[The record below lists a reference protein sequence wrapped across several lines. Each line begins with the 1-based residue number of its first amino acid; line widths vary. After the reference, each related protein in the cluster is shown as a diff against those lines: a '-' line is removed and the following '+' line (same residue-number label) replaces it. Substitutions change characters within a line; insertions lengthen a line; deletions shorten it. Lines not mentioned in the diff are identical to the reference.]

1 MSDAAAKPEPRPTQ
15 AVQARQG
22 ALAASLHF
30 AYDAAGVL
38 AALCLAAIA
47 LIMLAQAL
55 SRYFGWGLVGGDDL
69 AAWSC
74 AASAFLGLA
83 HTHRH
88 GELIRMEIVLDLL
101 PPQIR
106 HGAELFALT
115 STSAAIG
122 YAAVATCAFVYAN
135 ARDHEVSQG
144 LIAIPI
150 WIPQASAAL
159 GLVLLFLA
167 FAEDLVRVAR
177 RNKPAFTIAQE
188 ARRAAKDFSESL

>member
-1 MSDAAAKPEPRPTQ
+1 MSDAAAKLELRPAHAAQ
-15 AVQARQG
+15 SKQG
-22 ALAASLHF
+22 AIAASLHF

-74 AASAFLGLA
+74 AAAAFLGLA

-101 PPQIR
+101 SARIR
-106 HGAELFALT
+106 HGAELFALAL
-115 STSAAIG
+115 TSAAIG

-144 LIAIPI
+144 LIVIPI

-167 FAEDLVRVAR
+167 FAEDFVRVAQHH
-177 RNKPAFTIAQE
+177 KPAFTIAQE